1 MRNWCCLASL
11 WTEADF
17 CLSMKSPISQI
28 RKRLWKRSTCKY
40 LRLNEGC
47 LINNTPYYYKKV
59 SSGAS
64 EISLVVKNLPANAGD
79 IRDEFDLWV
88 RKIPWRRAWY
98 PTPVFLPRKFL
109 WTEEPDGLQ
118 SVGSQRVGHDWS
130 DLDLSPKYTP
140 LEPMTKSWKMSLGVN
155 NNKKIRRSFMDLLET
170 CWKCGFELS
179 GSCYENRKRHEVEMD
194 FQNPKGEKVL
204 QNFNRKRI
212 CTSTQV
218 VVSVGSKLLAG
229 RHLYT
234 SLHSIY
240 F

>member
-1 MRNWCCLASL
+1 MCLLGAGQHPECKLLNTKGWLLTSSWSQLPSIALFLCFTLQIHIVIKISMRNWCCLASL

-130 DLDLSPKYTP
+130 DLD
-140 LEPMTKSWKMSLGVN
+140 
-155 NNKKIRRSFMDLLET
+155 I
-170 CWKCGFELS
+170 C
-179 GSCYENRKRHEVEMD
+179 
-194 FQNPKGEKVL
+194 L
-204 QNFNRKRI
+204 QN
-212 CTSTQV
+212 TP
-218 VVSVGSKLLAG
+218 
-229 RHLYT
+229 H
-234 SLHSIY
+234 
-240 F
+240 